1 RLRRLAQQSEGA
13 IIPFHLAPSTPQL
26 PGALPTMTLLE
37 ELHQAHK
44 DLTTDDIEDL
54 FPRNIDFTV
63 SPENPLYS
71 PLADV
76 QSFTLPSPLTPL
88 SQLFDSGIPSPFA
101 KSMPIILT
109 PTPTTQLSLPTP
121 MEPTAQR
128 MPPRNHFSVPK
139 WDEAKPRELTQYF
152 KELEYLFR
160 DCSITDHTQMKEYAA
175 RYVTYNT
182 AETWTSLPEF
192 AATTIPIGNQVAAAI
207 SYENWKEAVIRLYPG
222 VEESTRYTV
231 NELHQLVQDN
241 FDLSAYTLG
250 TFLTY
255 YQEFQKISRWLL
267 QHGKIHANEE

>member
-26 PGALPTMTLLE
+26 PGALPTTTLLE
-37 ELHQAHK
+37 ELHQAHE
-44 DLTTDDIEDL
+44 DLTTDDIKDL
-54 FPRNIDFTV
+54 FLHSIDFTV

-71 PLADV
+71 PLANV
-76 QSFTLPSPLTPL
+76 QSFSLPSLLTL
-88 SQLFDSGIPSPFA
+88 LFQLFDSGIPSPFA
-101 KSMPIILT
+101 KSTPIILS
-109 PTPTTQLSLPTP
+109 PTPTIQLSLPTL

-128 MPPRNHFSVPK
+128 MPPCNHFSVPK

-160 DCSITDHTQMKEYAA
+160 DCGITDHTQMKEYMA

-182 AETWTSLPEF
+182 AETWTGLPKF
-192 AATTIPIGNQVAAAI
+192 VAATIPIGDQVATAI

-222 VEESTRYTV
+222 MEELMRYTV

-241 FDLSAYTLG
+241 FDLSTYTLG
-250 TFLTY
+250 TFSTY
-255 YQEFQKISRWLL
+255 Y
-267 QHGKIHANEE
+267 